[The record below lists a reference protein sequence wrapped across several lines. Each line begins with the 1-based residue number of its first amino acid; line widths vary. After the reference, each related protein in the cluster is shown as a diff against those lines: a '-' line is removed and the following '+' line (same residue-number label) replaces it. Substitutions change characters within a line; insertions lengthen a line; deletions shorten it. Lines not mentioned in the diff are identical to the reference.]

1 MQPVICLI
9 GPTASGKTALAFAL
23 ADRYPVH
30 LISVDSAQIYRGM
43 NIGSAKPD
51 AATLARYPHALIDIL
66 EPEEPYSAGRFAAD
80 ARREIAAAHARGQ
93 IPLLVGG
100 TMLYYHTLYTGLDD
114 LPPAD
119 PENRARIEARLATVG
134 SAALHAELARV
145 DPQSAAT
152 IQPNDRQR
160 LVRALELLATTGQP
174 PSALYAAQQT
184 SRPPWPTLAIGLN
197 PARAVLHQRI
207 GERFHAMI
215 AEGLIDEVA
224 ALKTR
229 PQLSLAAPSMR
240 SVGYRQIWQ
249 YLDGACDRATAIEQA
264 IIASRQLAKRQITWM
279 NNRLGRELAI
289 CQYDP
294 LANPAAPLLAVEKYL
309 QQPQAKPI

>member
-51 AATLARYPHALIDIL
+51 AATLARSPHALIAIL
-66 EPEEPYSAGRFAAD
+66 EPEEAYSAGRFAAD

-134 SAALHAELARV
+134 SAALHAELARA

-184 SRPPWPTLAIGLN
+184 RRPPWPTLAIGLN

-215 AEGLIDEVA
+215 AQGLIDEVA

-309 QQPQAKPI
+309 QQPPVKPI

>member
-43 NIGSAKPD
+43 DIGTAKPD

-66 EPEEPYSAGRFAAD
+66 DPEDAYSAARFAAD
-80 ARREIAAAHARGQ
+80 AAREIAAAHQAGD
-93 IPLLVGG
+93 IPVLVGG
-100 TMLYYHTLYTGLDD
+100 TMLYFHTLYTGMDG
-114 LPPAD
+114 LPAAD
-119 PENRARIEARLATVG
+119 PAKRAVIEARLAAEG
-134 SAALHAELARV
+134 AAALHAELARA
-145 DPQSAAT
+145 DPQTAAT

-184 SRPPWPTLAIGLN
+184 RRPPWPTLAIGLN

-249 YLDGACDRATAIEQA
+249 YLDGMSDRATAIEQG
-264 IIASRQLAKRQITWM
+264 IIASRRLAKRQITWM
-279 NNRLGRELAI
+279 NNGLRQVLDLHH
-289 CQYDP
+289 YDP
-294 LANPAAPLLAVEKYL
+294 LQGPDAPLGAIADFINK
-309 QQPQAKPI
+309 KPLP

>member
-1 MQPVICLI
+1 M
-9 GPTASGKTALAFAL
+9 
-23 ADRYPVH
+23 
-30 LISVDSAQIYRGM
+30 
-43 NIGSAKPD
+43 
-51 AATLARYPHALIDIL
+51 
-66 EPEEPYSAGRFAAD
+66 
-80 ARREIAAAHARGQ
+80 
-93 IPLLVGG
+93 
-100 TMLYYHTLYTGLDD
+100 
-114 LPPAD
+114 
-119 PENRARIEARLATVG
+119 
-134 SAALHAELARV
+134 
-145 DPQSAAT
+145 
-152 IQPNDRQR
+152 
-160 LVRALELLATTGQP
+160 RALELLATTGQP

-184 SRPPWPTLAIGLN
+184 RRPPWPTLAIGLN

-215 AEGLIDEVA
+215 AQGLIDEVA

-264 IIASRQLAKRQITWM
+264 IIASSQLAKRQITWM